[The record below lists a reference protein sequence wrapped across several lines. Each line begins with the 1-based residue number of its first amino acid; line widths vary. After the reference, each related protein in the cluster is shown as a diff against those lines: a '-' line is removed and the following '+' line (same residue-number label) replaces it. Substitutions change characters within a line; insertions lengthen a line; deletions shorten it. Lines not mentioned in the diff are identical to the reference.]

1 MRTMCMSFS
10 CKLYYMCWDLNPH
23 PLEGQPV
30 LLPLNHLSS
39 AMNHFSFHNTT

>member
-1 MRTMCMSFS
+1 MYIGIFQGYT
-10 CKLYYMCWDLNPH
+10 YVHHVHVIPD